1 MSTAHKAGRL
11 MMWAIV
17 VGLLTVAIDQA
28 TKQWALSSLG
38 DGARRPLF
46 GDLLGFEL
54 HFNPGAAFSFLT
66 GSTWIFTVVAA
77 VVVLALPLWIRRTS
91 SRPWTITLGVVWG
104 GAAGNL
110 VDRLF
115 RQPGFG
121 RGHVV
126 DFIAYGRWFI
136 GNVAD
141 IALVL
146 GIAVIVVLS
155 WFSVPFDGEP
165 GHKGEQAGEVDA
177 GEGREGQA
185 DGVAEARR
193 PGEGVAVTAEDG
205 AAARLSSGGAGED
218 EISDAEKP
226 DGSGENAGLSARR
239 DNLGHA

>member
-11 MMWAIV
+11 TMWAIV

-38 DGARRPLF
+38 DGARRRLF

-66 GSTWIFTVVAA
+66 GSTWVFTVVAA

-91 SRPWTITLGVVWG
+91 SLPWTITLGVVWG

-115 RQPGFG
+115 RQPGVG

-126 DFIAYGRWFI
+126 DFIRWHVGDAYWPTF
-136 GNVAD
+136 NVAD
-141 IALVL
+141 VGICTGVGLLVIAW
-146 GIAVIVVLS
+146 I
-155 WFSVPFDGEP
+155 WDW
-165 GHKGEQAGEVDA
+165 HKGKQA
-177 GEGREGQA
+177 
-185 DGVAEARR
+185 
-193 PGEGVAVTAEDG
+193 
-205 AAARLSSGGAGED
+205 
-218 EISDAEKP
+218 
-226 DGSGENAGLSARR
+226 
-239 DNLGHA
+239 

>member
-38 DGARRPLF
+38 DGARRRLF
-46 GDLLGFEL
+46 GDLLGLEL

-66 GSTWIFTVVAA
+66 GSTWIFTAVAA

-141 IALVL
+141 VALVL
-146 GIAVIVVLS
+146 GIAVIVVLT

-165 GHKGEQAGEVDA
+165 GRGNERVGEADSED
-177 GEGREGQA
+177 GREA
-185 DGVAEARR
+185 DGAAEAMR
-193 PGEGVAVTAEDG
+193 PGDGAASEDG
-205 AAARLSSGGAGED
+205 AAARLSSGEADEGA
-218 EISDAEKP
+218 IPDAERP
-226 DGSGENAGLSARR
+226 EGSGEGAELSARR
-239 DNLGHA
+239 DKPGHA

>member
-11 MMWAIV
+11 TMWAIV

-38 DGARRPLF
+38 DGARRRLF

-66 GSTWIFTVVAA
+66 GSTWVFTVVAA

-91 SRPWTITLGVVWG
+91 SLPWTITLGVVWG

-115 RQPGFG
+115 RQPGVG

-141 IALVL
+141 VALVP
-146 GIAVIVVLS
+146 GIAPIVVLS
-155 WFSVPFDGEP
+155 WVSVPFDGAP
-165 GHKGEQAGEVDA
+165 RPKGETAGDA
-177 GEGREGQA
+177 GAGAGPQGQA
-185 DGVAEARR
+185 DCVADAGR
-193 PGEGVAVTAEDG
+193 PGGRRAAV
-205 AAARLSSGGAGED
+205 RPGGSRA
-218 EISDAEKP
+218 
-226 DGSGENAGLSARR
+226 
-239 DNLGHA
+239 